1 MYENCLKLYI
11 KKQEKG
17 KMSHMT
23 KDIGNFMYKHVF
35 VETESHYVVHARLKF
50 IMLPRLALR
59 LLCN

>member
-50 IMLPRLALR
+50 IMWPRLA
-59 LLCN
+59 